1 MFTIPEIVT
10 SVGARLNGLKVGRHY
25 TVVVVRQRRVNVI
38 DDTRSNLITLLA
50 LRMATKWRN
59 VFQNRFKKIA

>member
-25 TVVVVRQRRVNVI
+25 TVVVVRQRWVNVI
-38 DDTRSNLITLLA
+38 DDTRSNLITILA

-59 VFQNRFKKIA
+59 VFQNRF